1 MNAILGYERF
11 TRDYWASTS
20 PALPLFERIELMW
33 HLEIIRHAPVDTAMW
48 QELATQGSI

>member
-1 MNAILGYERF
+1 MNAILGYEQF